1 MHNDWKGTGIS
12 QDTTLSWYRE
22 NAIQYAEET
31 RNSLVLDALWEFL
44 SRMKEGGTIL
54 DYGSGSGRDSAYFLD
69 KGFSVDS
76 LDGSAEMK
84 AQAERLFGIK
94 VKLASFL
101 SLEEKDKYDGIW
113 AQASILHL
121 EEHDLRAALTLIER
135 ALKRDGVFYSS
146 FRKGEEDGYENGRWY
161 TNMTERRFLSF
172 LPASLYVEKIWE
184 SQDVRPGVSRTWLSI
199 ICRKKS

>member
-12 QDTTLSWYRE
+12 QDTTLSWYRD

-94 VKLASFL
+94 VKLSSFL

-121 EEHDLRAALTLIER
+121 EEHDLRVALTLIER

-146 FRKGEEDGYENGRWY
+146 FRKGEEDGYKKGRWY

>member
-12 QDTTLSWYRE
+12 QDTTLSWYRD

-54 DYGSGSGRDSAYFLD
+54 DYGSGSGRDSAYFIN

-146 FRKGEEDGYENGRWY
+146 FRKGEEDGYEKGRWY

-172 LPASLYVEKIWE
+172 LPAKLYVEKIWE
-184 SQDVRPGVSRTWLSI
+184 SQDVRPGVNRTWLSI

>member
-12 QDTTLSWYRE
+12 QDTTLSWYRD

-146 FRKGEEDGYENGRWY
+146 FRKGEGDGYENGRWY

-184 SQDVRPGVSRTWLSI
+184 SQDVRPGVNRTWLSI

>member
-54 DYGSGSGRDSAYFLD
+54 DYGSGSGRDSAYFIN

-94 VKLASFL
+94 VKLSSFL
-101 SLEEKDKYDGIW
+101 SLEEKEKYDGLW

-121 EEHDLRAALTLIER
+121 EEHELRVALTLIER
-135 ALKRDGVFYSS
+135 SLKRDGVFYSS

-184 SQDVRPGVSRTWLSI
+184 SQDVRPGVNRTWLSI

>member
-12 QDTTLSWYRE
+12 QDTTLSWYRD

-54 DYGSGSGRDSAYFLD
+54 DYGSGSGRDSAYFIN

-94 VKLASFL
+94 VKLSSFL

-121 EEHDLRAALTLIER
+121 EEHDLRVALTLIER

>member
-44 SRMKEGGTIL
+44 SRIKEGGTIL
-54 DYGSGSGRDSAYFLD
+54 DYGFGSGRDSAYFIN

-94 VKLASFL
+94 VKLSSFL
-101 SLEEKDKYDGIW
+101 SLEEKEKYDGIW

-121 EEHDLRAALTLIER
+121 EEHDLKTALTLIER

-146 FRKGEEDGYENGRWY
+146 FRKGEEDGYEKGRWY

>member
-54 DYGSGSGRDSAYFLD
+54 DYGSGSGRDSAYFIN

-121 EEHDLRAALTLIER
+121 EEHDLRVALTLIER

-146 FRKGEEDGYENGRWY
+146 FRKGEGDGYENGRWY

-184 SQDVRPGVSRTWLSI
+184 SQDVRPGVNRTWLSI

>member
-54 DYGSGSGRDSAYFLD
+54 DYGSGSGRDSAYFIN

-94 VKLASFL
+94 VKLSSFL

-146 FRKGEEDGYENGRWY
+146 FRKGEEDGYEKGRWY

-184 SQDVRPGVSRTWLSI
+184 SQDVRPGVNRTWLSI

>member
-54 DYGSGSGRDSAYFLD
+54 DYGSGSGRDSAYFIN

-94 VKLASFL
+94 VKLSSFL
-101 SLEEKDKYDGIW
+101 SLEEKEKYDGIW

-121 EEHDLRAALTLIER
+121 EEHDLRVALTLIER
-135 ALKRDGVFYSS
+135 SLKRDGVFYSS

>member
-44 SRMKEGGTIL
+44 SRIKEGGTIL
-54 DYGSGSGRDSAYFLD
+54 DYGSGSGRDSAYFIN

-94 VKLASFL
+94 VKLSSFL
-101 SLEEKDKYDGIW
+101 SLEEKEKYDGIW

-121 EEHDLRAALTLIER
+121 EEHDLKTALTLIER

>member
-12 QDTTLSWYRE
+12 QDTTLSWYRD

-172 LPASLYVEKIWE
+172 LPAKLYVEKIWE

>member
-12 QDTTLSWYRE
+12 QDTTLSWYRD

-94 VKLASFL
+94 VKLSSFL
-101 SLEEKDKYDGIW
+101 SLEEKEKYDGIW

-121 EEHDLRAALTLIER
+121 EEHDLKTALTLIER

-146 FRKGEEDGYENGRWY
+146 FRKGEGDGYENGRWY

-184 SQDVRPGVSRTWLSI
+184 SQDVRPGVNRTWLSI

>member
-12 QDTTLSWYRE
+12 QDTTLSWYRD

-84 AQAERLFGIK
+84 AQAERFFGIK
-94 VKLASFL
+94 VKLSSFL
-101 SLEEKDKYDGIW
+101 SLEEKEKYDGIW

-121 EEHDLRAALTLIER
+121 EEHDLRVALTLIER

>member
-121 EEHDLRAALTLIER
+121 EEHDLRVALTLIER

-172 LPASLYVEKIWE
+172 LPARLYVEKIWE

>member
-12 QDTTLSWYRE
+12 QDTTLSWYRD

-84 AQAERLFGIK
+84 AQAESLFGIK

-121 EEHDLRAALTLIER
+121 EEHDLRVALTLIER

-146 FRKGEEDGYENGRWY
+146 FRKGEGDGYEKGRWY
-161 TNMTERRFLSF
+161 TNMTEGRFLSF

>member
-12 QDTTLSWYRE
+12 QDTTLSWYRD

-54 DYGSGSGRDSAYFLD
+54 DYGSGSGRDSAYFIN

-94 VKLASFL
+94 VKLSSFL
-101 SLEEKDKYDGIW
+101 SLEEKEKYDGIW

-121 EEHDLRAALTLIER
+121 EEHDLRVALTLIER

-146 FRKGEEDGYENGRWY
+146 FRKGEGDGYENGRWY

>member
-12 QDTTLSWYRE
+12 QDTTLSWYRD

-54 DYGSGSGRDSAYFLD
+54 DYGSGSGRDSAYFIN

-101 SLEEKDKYDGIW
+101 SLEEKEKYDGIW

-121 EEHDLRAALTLIER
+121 EEHDLRVALTLIER

-146 FRKGEEDGYENGRWY
+146 FRKGEGDGYENGRWY

-184 SQDVRPGVSRTWLSI
+184 SQDVRPGVNRTWLSI

>member
-44 SRMKEGGTIL
+44 SRMKGGGTIL

-94 VKLASFL
+94 VKLSSFL

-121 EEHDLRAALTLIER
+121 EEHDLRVALTLIER

-146 FRKGEEDGYENGRWY
+146 FRKGEGDGYENGRWY

>member
-12 QDTTLSWYRE
+12 QDTTLSWYRD

-94 VKLASFL
+94 VKLSSFL

>member
-12 QDTTLSWYRE
+12 QDTTLSWYRD

-94 VKLASFL
+94 VKLSSFL

-121 EEHDLRAALTLIER
+121 EEHDLRVALTLIER

-146 FRKGEEDGYENGRWY
+146 FRKGEGDGYENGRWY

-184 SQDVRPGVSRTWLSI
+184 SQDVRPRVNRTWLSI

>member
-44 SRMKEGGTIL
+44 SRMKEGGAIL
-54 DYGSGSGRDSAYFLD
+54 DYGSGSGRDSAYFIN

-121 EEHDLRAALTLIER
+121 EEHDLRVALTLIER

-172 LPASLYVEKIWE
+172 LPASLYGEKIWE
-184 SQDVRPGVSRTWLSI
+184 SQDVRPGVNRTWLSI

>member
-12 QDTTLSWYRE
+12 QDTTLSWYRD

-54 DYGSGSGRDSAYFLD
+54 DYGSGSGRDSAYFIN

-94 VKLASFL
+94 VKLSSFL

-121 EEHDLRAALTLIER
+121 EEHDLKTALTLIER

-146 FRKGEEDGYENGRWY
+146 FRKGEGDGYENGRWY

-172 LPASLYVEKIWE
+172 LPAKLYVEKIWE
-184 SQDVRPGVSRTWLSI
+184 SQDVRPGVNRTWLSI

>member
-12 QDTTLSWYRE
+12 QDTTLSWYRD

-94 VKLASFL
+94 VKLSSFL
-101 SLEEKDKYDGIW
+101 SLEEKEKYDGIW

-121 EEHDLRAALTLIER
+121 EEHDLRVALTLIER

-146 FRKGEEDGYENGRWY
+146 FRKGEGDGYENGRWY

-184 SQDVRPGVSRTWLSI
+184 SQDVRPGVNRTWLSI

>member
-12 QDTTLSWYRE
+12 QDTTLSWYRD

-121 EEHDLRAALTLIER
+121 EEHDLRVALTLIER

-146 FRKGEEDGYENGRWY
+146 FRKGEGDGYENGRWY

-172 LPASLYVEKIWE
+172 LPASLYMEKIWE
-184 SQDVRPGVSRTWLSI
+184 SQDVRPGVNRTWLSI

>member
-12 QDTTLSWYRE
+12 QDTTLSWYRD

-54 DYGSGSGRDSAYFLD
+54 DYGSGSGRDSAYFIN

-121 EEHDLRAALTLIER
+121 EEHDLRVALTLIER

-146 FRKGEEDGYENGRWY
+146 FRKGEEDGYEKGRWY

-172 LPASLYVEKIWE
+172 LPTILYVEKIWE
-184 SQDVRPGVSRTWLSI
+184 SQDVRPGVNRTWLSI

>member
-12 QDTTLSWYRE
+12 QDTTLSWYRD

-44 SRMKEGGTIL
+44 SRIKEGGTIL
-54 DYGSGSGRDSAYFLD
+54 DYGSGSGRDSAYFIN

-121 EEHDLRAALTLIER
+121 EEHDLRVALTLIER

-146 FRKGEEDGYENGRWY
+146 FRKGEGDGYENGRWY

-172 LPASLYVEKIWE
+172 LPAKLYVEKIWE

>member
-101 SLEEKDKYDGIW
+101 SLEEKEKYDGIW

-121 EEHDLRAALTLIER
+121 EEHDLKTALTLIER

-146 FRKGEEDGYENGRWY
+146 FRKGEEDGYEKGRWY

>member
-12 QDTTLSWYRE
+12 QDTTLSWYRD

-94 VKLASFL
+94 VKLSSFL
-101 SLEEKDKYDGIW
+101 SLEEKEKYDGIW

-121 EEHDLRAALTLIER
+121 EEHDLRVALTLIER

-172 LPASLYVEKIWE
+172 LPAKLYVEKIWE
-184 SQDVRPGVSRTWLSI
+184 SQDVRPGVNRTWLSI

>member
-12 QDTTLSWYRE
+12 QDTTLSWYRD

-121 EEHDLRAALTLIER
+121 EEHDLRVALTLIER

-146 FRKGEEDGYENGRWY
+146 FRKGEEDGYEKGRWY

-184 SQDVRPGVSRTWLSI
+184 SQDVRPGVNRTWLSI

>member
-12 QDTTLSWYRE
+12 QDTTLSWYRD

-76 LDGSAEMK
+76 LDGSSEMK

-94 VKLASFL
+94 VKLSSFL
-101 SLEEKDKYDGIW
+101 SLEEKEKYDGIW

-121 EEHDLRAALTLIER
+121 EEHDLRVALTLIER

-146 FRKGEEDGYENGRWY
+146 FRKGEGDGYENGRWY

-184 SQDVRPGVSRTWLSI
+184 SQDVRPGVNRTWLSI

>member
-121 EEHDLRAALTLIER
+121 EEHDLRVALTLIER

-184 SQDVRPGVSRTWLSI
+184 SQDVRPGVNRTWLSI

>member
-12 QDTTLSWYRE
+12 QDTTLSWYRD

-54 DYGSGSGRDSAYFLD
+54 DYGSGSGRDSAYFIN

-121 EEHDLRAALTLIER
+121 EEHDLRVALTLIER
-135 ALKRDGVFYSS
+135 ALKRDGVFYFF
-146 FRKGEEDGYENGRWY
+146 FRKGEGDGYENGRWF

-172 LPASLYVEKIWE
+172 LPASLYMEKIWE
-184 SQDVRPGVSRTWLSI
+184 SQDVRPGVNKTWLSI

>member
-12 QDTTLSWYRE
+12 QDTTLSWYRD

-54 DYGSGSGRDSAYFLD
+54 DYGSGSGRDSAYFIN

-121 EEHDLRAALTLIER
+121 EEHDLRVALTLIER

-146 FRKGEEDGYENGRWY
+146 FRKGEGDGYENGRWY

-172 LPASLYVEKIWE
+172 LPARLYVEKIWE
-184 SQDVRPGVSRTWLSI
+184 SQDVRPGVNRTWLSI

>member
-12 QDTTLSWYRE
+12 QDTTLSWYRD

-121 EEHDLRAALTLIER
+121 EEHDLRVALTLIER

-146 FRKGEEDGYENGRWY
+146 FRKGEGDGYENGRWY

-184 SQDVRPGVSRTWLSI
+184 SQDVRPGVNRTWLSI

>member
-12 QDTTLSWYRE
+12 QDTTLSWYRD

-94 VKLASFL
+94 VKLSSFL

-121 EEHDLRAALTLIER
+121 EEHDLRVALTLIER

-146 FRKGEEDGYENGRWY
+146 FRKGEGDGYENGRWY

-184 SQDVRPGVSRTWLSI
+184 SQDVRPGVNRTWLSI

>member
-44 SRMKEGGTIL
+44 SRMKEGGAIL
-54 DYGSGSGRDSAYFLD
+54 DYGSGSGRDSAYFIN

-121 EEHDLRAALTLIER
+121 EEHDLRVALTLIER

-146 FRKGEEDGYENGRWY
+146 FRKGEGDGYENGRWY

>member
-12 QDTTLSWYRE
+12 QDTTLSWYRD

-54 DYGSGSGRDSAYFLD
+54 DYGSGSGRDSAYFIN

-94 VKLASFL
+94 VKLSSFL
-101 SLEEKDKYDGIW
+101 SLEEKEKYDGIW

-121 EEHDLRAALTLIER
+121 EEHDLRVALTLIER

-146 FRKGEEDGYENGRWY
+146 FRKGEGDGYENGRWY

-172 LPASLYVEKIWE
+172 LPTKLYVEKIWE

>member
-12 QDTTLSWYRE
+12 QDTTLSWYRD

-84 AQAERLFGIK
+84 AQAESLFGIK

-121 EEHDLRAALTLIER
+121 EEHDLRVALTLIER

-146 FRKGEEDGYENGRWY
+146 FRKGEGDGYENGRWY

-184 SQDVRPGVSRTWLSI
+184 SQDVRPRVNRTWLSI

>member
-12 QDTTLSWYRE
+12 QDTTLSWYRD

-54 DYGSGSGRDSAYFLD
+54 DYGSGSGRDSAYFIN

-94 VKLASFL
+94 VKLSSFL

>member
-54 DYGSGSGRDSAYFLD
+54 DYGSGSGRDSAYFIN

-94 VKLASFL
+94 VKLSSFL
-101 SLEEKDKYDGIW
+101 SLEEKEKYDGIW

-121 EEHDLRAALTLIER
+121 EEHDLRVALTLIER